1 ICQRLGL
8 KVAPVASQV
17 IQRDRHAHFLSSLAL
32 IAATLEKIALE
43 IRHLQR
49 TEVREVEEPFGGEQ
63 RGSSAM
69 PHKRNPVTC
78 EQICGLARLVRSNM
92 LAAYENVGL
101 WHERDISHSSV
112 ERVILPDSTIL
123 IDYMLA
129 KMTAIVGEMRVF
141 PDRMLKNLE
150 STHGLVYS
158 GQLLQDLVE
167 KGMPRDEAYKAV
179 QENAMAAWESDTSFR
194 ERVAKDPR
202 VTRYLDAKALA
213 HTFDL
218 QRQLRYVDAIF
229 DRVFGPHPAGE
240 RSLGEKSAWA

>member
-1 ICQRLGL
+1 MNERICRRLGL
-8 KVAPVASQV
+8 NIAPVASQV
-17 IQRDRHAHFLSSLAL
+17 IQRNSHAHFISSLAL
-32 IAATLEKIALE
+32 IGATLEKIALE

-49 TEVREVEEPFGGEQ
+49 TEVREAEEPFAVEQ

-92 LAAYENVGL
+92 IAAYENVAL

-123 IDYMLA
+123 LDYMLA
-129 KMTAIVGEMRVF
+129 KMTAIVADMRVF
-141 PDRMLKNLE
+141 PERMLRNLE

-167 KGMPRDEAYKAV
+167 KGMPRDDAYKAV
-179 QENAMAAWESDTSFR
+179 QANAMAAWEDDSIFR
-194 ERVAKDPR
+194 DRVSAEPLI
-202 VTRYLDAKALA
+202 TTYLDAKALA
-213 HTFDL
+213 
-218 QRQLRYVDAIF
+218 
-229 DRVFGPHPAGE
+229 
-240 RSLGEKSAWA
+240 